1 MIKIEELAKK
11 ANPALRLYYKPE
23 GVKIMPEKRY
33 NEVLNILQKEE
44 PTHYERLWLVGYL
57 KWLGFNVDEVMDIID
72 KHNNWL
78 DYKRNI
84 TWYQIC
90 SVFKTK
96 TKMPNAIRQRKTHRQ
111 EKIELPALSE
121 RQQKELQRAANWK
134 ADELITQALRERYN
148 IVWYPWESEEIR
160 QLDRENLAAPYR

>member
-57 KWLGFNVDEVMDIID
+57 KWLGFNADEVMDIID

-96 TKMPNAIRQRKTHRQ
+96 TKMPNAIRQRKPHRQ